1 MPWRNRGVIARMSQ
15 VPIESRPELRTPEST
30 VPQDWARL
38 SAYLSSQGLHLAR
51 DEEPR
56 QFAGGLA
63 NLNYLLNLDGR
74 EAVLRRP
81 PLGTLPPGAY
91 DMGREFLILQG
102 LNRGFDLAPHAL
114 HLCRDPAILG
124 APFQIIEYRRG
135 TAVRGALP
143 PSLAALDGIG
153 ERLADVMLEALTRL
167 HNLDPAAVNLG
178 GLGRPEGFLERTS
191 EGWCKRARLSA
202 DGRESSPC
210 HALIDEI
217 ATWLRHNRLPDAS
230 ASLIH
235 NDMKLDNILLDTST
249 LTPIALL
256 DWDQCTRGDSLFDLA
271 TTLSY
276 YSESTDP
283 PVMQELRQMPT
294 TGHGFPSRQEFA
306 ARYAQR
312 MGRDLSDFRFYR
324 VLALFKLAVIF
335 QQLHQRYRNGAT
347 QDPRYAGFGSLTDG
361 ILEFTLSVARGHVF

>member
-1 MPWRNRGVIARMSQ
+1 MSQ
-15 VPIESRPELRTPEST
+15 VLIETQPELRPAASA

-38 SAYLSSQGLHLAR
+38 SAYLSSQGLQLAR
-51 DEEPR
+51 NEEPR

-63 NLNYLLNLDGR
+63 NLNYLLKLDGQ

-91 DMGREFLILQG
+91 DMGREFMILQG
-102 LNRGFDLAPHAL
+102 LNRGFALAPRAL

-135 TAVRGALP
+135 AAVRGSLA
-143 PSLAALDGIG
+143 PSLAGIEGIG
-153 ERLADVMLEALTRL
+153 ERLAGVMIEALTGL
-167 HNLDPAAVNLG
+167 HALDPAALG
-178 GLGRPEGFLERTS
+178 LGELGRPEGFLERTV
-191 EGWCKRARLSA
+191 EGWSKRARLSA
-202 DGRESSPC
+202 EGREASPC
-210 HALIDEI
+210 HRLIDEI
-217 ATWLRHNRLPDAS
+217 TAWLRQNRVSDGR

-235 NDMKLDNILLDTST
+235 NDLKLDNILLDGST
-249 LTPIALL
+249 LAPVALL

-276 YSESTDP
+276 YTESGDP
-283 PVMQELRQMPT
+283 PAMQELRQMPT
-294 TGHGFPSRQEFA
+294 AGHGFPSRREFA

-312 MGRDLSDFRFYR
+312 TGRDLSNFRFYR

-335 QQLHQRYRNGAT
+335 QQLHQRYRSGAT
-347 QDPRYAGFGSLTDG
+347 QDPRYAAFGALTDG
-361 ILEFTLSVARGHVF
+361 ILEFTVSVARGEIF